1 MRVFVSVNAS
11 SGEPL
16 YRQVMRQLRERI
28 VSGQL
33 ARGERLPSVRELSA
47 EAGLNPLTVAKVY
60 QFLERE
66 GFVET
71 RRGHGTFVA
80 EKAPSL
86 PAAALREQIEPALR
100 QLVTEAL
107 HLGLGGDELLRM
119 VSSTYENLKP
129 TTKKS

>member
-1 MRVFVSVNAS
+1 MFITVNPA

-80 EKAPSL
+80 EAAPSL
-86 PAAALREQIEPALR
+86 SAAARREQLEPALR
-100 QLVTEAL
+100 QLITEAL
-107 HLGLGGDELLRM
+107 HLGLTEEQLQKLVGA
-119 VSSTYENLKP
+119 TFQNLKP
-129 TTKKS
+129 RTEDE

>member
-1 MRVFVSVNAS
+1 MFIAVNPA

-47 EAGLNPLTVAKVY
+47 EAGLNPLTVAKAY

-66 GFVET
+66 GFVQT

-80 EKAPSL
+80 ESAPSL
-86 PAAALREQIEPALR
+86 SAAARREQLEPALR
-100 QLVTEAL
+100 QLVAEAL
-107 HLGLGGDELLRM
+107 HLGLTEEQLQKLVSATFQTLQPHDDDE
-119 VSSTYENLKP
+119 
-129 TTKKS
+129 